1 MDGILALDL
10 WDLVIEVFHSSLHPP
25 SIQGNRCC
33 NEQSGKRSNTRTKK
47 RPIRDDLRLTNVDH
61 VTSNAQRSSNQD
73 DYKRQKSDNE
83 TMCPVPT
90 ELRLIGYLTESI
102 WTPKSKSNMLIPKT
116 NLPTSWR
123 KGSFTRE
130 EWNHLSPFVQ
140 QHGHLTVCICH
151 FSSTSSSETMP
162 KRSKTVDWSPTALSS
177 STSYSLGYWQQRA
190 RIWIS
195 MVWRNLKPES
205 LEHRIE
211 FSSAAIRCKSELQYR
226 DSCC

>member
-33 NEQSGKRSNTRTKK
+33 NEQSGKRSKTRTKE

-73 DYKRQKSDNE
+73 DYKRQKSDNV

-102 WTPKSKSNMLIPKT
+102 WTQNQNQICWYQKPTCRHPDERAVSLVKSGTIFLRLFNNMDISQFASAISAQPALLRPC
-116 NLPTSWR
+116 R
-123 KGSFTRE
+123 KDRRLSIGLQQRWVRVRLTAWDTDSKELEFGSPWYGE
-130 EWNHLSPFVQ
+130 
-140 QHGHLTVCICH
+140 
-151 FSSTSSSETMP
+151 TSSQ
-162 KRSKTVDWSPTALSS
+162 KV
-177 STSYSLGYWQQRA
+177 
-190 RIWIS
+190 
-195 MVWRNLKPES
+195 
-205 LEHRIE
+205 
-211 FSSAAIRCKSELQYR
+211 
-226 DSCC
+226 